1 MHFHQWKRR
10 EFITLFGGAAAAW
23 TIEAR
28 AQQPALPVIGFL
40 HGGSLA
46 AFAPFLDGFQLGLK
60 ESGYIDGKNVAIE
73 YRWAENQYDRLP
85 GMAADLVRRRVAVI
99 FAGGSVRAAKAAT
112 AEIPI
117 VFTTGEDPVKAG
129 LVASLNRPGGN
140 VTGIT
145 LFYVEIGAKRLE
157 LLRELVPKAELVG
170 LLTNP
175 RSPQGVGSN
184 TEAEEQERDARAA
197 ASMMGRQV
205 VVAHASSESEIDEA
219 LATVVR
225 QRAGALIVASD
236 IFLST
241 RKTQLIAL
249 ASRHAMPTI
258 YPWRDAVSAGGL
270 IGYGIDL
277 TDSYRQAGRYVGR
290 VLQGAKPGELPVL
303 QPTKFSL
310 AINIK
315 TARALGITV
324 PQTLQVAADEV
335 IE

>member
-1 MHFHQWKRR
+1 MIRR
-10 EFITLFGGAAAAW
+10 RAVLSLLGGAAVWPNAAG
-23 TIEAR
+23 
-28 AQQPALPVIGFL
+28 AQQQPMIPVIGFL
-40 HGGSLA
+40 HGGSLS
-46 AFAPFLDGFQLGLK
+46 AFAAFLDGFHRGLK
-60 ESGYIDGKNVAIE
+60 ESGYTEGKNVAIE

-85 GMAADLVRRRVAVI
+85 GMAADLVSRQVTVI
-99 FAGGSVRAAKAAT
+99 FAGGSVRAAKSAT
-112 AEIPI
+112 AMIPI

-157 LLRELVPKAELVG
+157 LLHELVPKAELVG

-175 RSPQGVGSN
+175 TSPQGVGSN

-197 ASMMGRQV
+197 ASIMGRQL

-219 LATVVR
+219 FSTFVQ

-241 RKTQLIAL
+241 RKNQLIAL
-249 ASRHAMPTI
+249 ASRHAIPTI
-258 YPWRDAVSAGGL
+258 YPWRDAVSANGL

-277 TDSYRQAGRYVGR
+277 TDSYRQAGSYIGR
-290 VLQGAKPGELPVL
+290 ILQDAKPGELPVL
-303 QPTKFSL
+303 QPTKFLL
-310 AINIK
+310 AINLK
-315 TARALGITV
+315 TAKALGIDV
-324 PQTLQVAADEV
+324 PATLLARADEV